1 MTTNEN
7 LAAVETIGAAYRAV
21 GDAREN
27 DPEFRA
33 LLEEDPRA
41 ALASKGMEV
50 PEGVEVRVHA
60 NDADTLY
67 IAFPPDPNQLL
78 SDISLDNV
86 SGGVPASSAGC
97 AGSASSLSTFPSC
110 AGSVATASTLGSAA
124 CSS

>member
-33 LLEEDPRA
+33 LLEEDPCA

-78 SDISLDNV
+78 SDISLENV

>member
-7 LAAVETIGAAYRAV
+7 LAAAEAIDAAYRAI

-60 NDADTLY
+60 NDDETLY
-67 IAFPPDPNQLL
+67 IAFPSDPNQLM
-78 SDISLDNV
+78 SDISLENV

-97 AGSASSLSTFPSC
+97 AGSASTLSTFPSC

>member
-1 MTTNEN
+1 MTTNPN
-7 LAAVETIGAAYRAV
+7 LAAAEAINAAYQAI

-41 ALASKGMEV
+41 ALASKGLEV
-50 PEGVEVRVHA
+50 PQGTEVRVHA
-60 NDADTLY
+60 NDGDTVY
-67 IAFPPDPNQLL
+67 IAFPSDPNQLL

-97 AGSASSLSTFPSC
+97 AGSASTLSTFPSC
-110 AGSVATASTLGSAA
+110 AGSVATASTIGSAA
-124 CSS
+124 CS

>member
-1 MTTNEN
+1 MTTNPN
-7 LAAVETIGAAYRAV
+7 LAAAEAINAAYRAI

-41 ALASKGMEV
+41 ALASKGLEV
-50 PEGVEVRVHA
+50 PQGTEVRVHA
-60 NDADTLY
+60 NDSDTVY
-67 IAFPPDPNQLL
+67 IAFPSDPNQLL

-97 AGSASSLSTFPSC
+97 AGSASTLSTFPSC
-110 AGSVATASTLGSAA
+110 AGSVATASTIGSAA
-124 CSS
+124 CS